1 MKENAIR
8 KINHVGK
15 IGRIFSIIAMIL
27 VCIGLVG
34 ALIGTAAVLMI
45 PDDLLRL
52 DLTSGLR
59 VTVDPSVVGLSADE
73 MDLHDLEYFRF
84 TLAGNDYTF
93 HEASVEGS
101 GITASDGKIILD
113 ADANIQEFSLRTLFV
128 PMLAALLIIILALVT
143 LVFVLRLC
151 KAFEKCASPFEK
163 TVIDRLIALACA
175 LVPWAL
181 FSGIADSTF
190 QSLFSNQIHLSFRL
204 DLGMVLVVLII
215 FALAFIFKYGAI
227 LQQES
232 DETL

>member
-8 KINHVGK
+8 KINSVGK
-15 IGRIFSIIAMIL
+15 TGRIFSMIAMIL
-27 VCIGLVG
+27 ACVGLVG
-34 ALIGTAAVLMI
+34 VLIGTAAVLLI
-45 PDDLLRL
+45 PKDLLRL
-52 DLTSGLR
+52 DFTSGLR
-59 VTVDPSVVGLSADE
+59 VTVDPTAVGLSADE
-73 MDLHDLEYFRF
+73 MDLEGLEYFSL
-84 TLAGNDYTF
+84 TLAGNTYTF

-101 GITASDGKIILD
+101 GITVSDGKIILD
-113 ADANIQEFSLRTLFV
+113 TDANIQEFGLRTLLV
-128 PMLAALLIIILALVT
+128 PMLAALLSIVLALVT
-143 LVFVLRLC
+143 LAFVFRLC
-151 KAFEKCASPFEK
+151 KAFEKCTSPFEQR
-163 TVIDRLIALACA
+163 VIDRLIALACA
-175 LVPWAL
+175 LLPWAL